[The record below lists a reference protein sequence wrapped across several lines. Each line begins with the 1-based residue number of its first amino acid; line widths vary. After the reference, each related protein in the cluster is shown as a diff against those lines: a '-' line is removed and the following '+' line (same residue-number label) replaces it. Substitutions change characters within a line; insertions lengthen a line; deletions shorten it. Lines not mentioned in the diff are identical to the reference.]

1 MKNSGGKTKT
11 VYKLKKRNAVLTC
24 LIFLGV
30 FMITLGGLLT
40 TKSSLID
47 LLNFKASG
55 DVPSHSKA
63 IIDNHDGTWKL
74 SLDVVG
80 DADKK
85 PQKANVLIIFDT
97 SPIAFL

>member
-47 LLNFKASG
+47 MLNFTQLGEIVFPRGHFEMSG
-55 DVPSHSKA
+55 D
-63 IIDNHDGTWKL
+63 IF
-74 SLDVVG
+74 
-80 DADKK
+80 
-85 PQKANVLIIFDT
+85 LIHLF
-97 SPIAFL
+97 FN